1 MPVQGSAADIMKVA
15 MCRVHDALHK
25 GRYEARLL
33 LQVHDELVLEV
44 PEDELTE
51 VVALLREQMSN
62 AYKLV
67 VPLKVDVKIGQNW
80 YDMELA

>member
-1 MPVQGSAADIMKVA
+1 M
-15 MCRVHDALHK
+15 
-25 GRYEARLL
+25 
-33 LQVHDELVLEV
+33 LEV